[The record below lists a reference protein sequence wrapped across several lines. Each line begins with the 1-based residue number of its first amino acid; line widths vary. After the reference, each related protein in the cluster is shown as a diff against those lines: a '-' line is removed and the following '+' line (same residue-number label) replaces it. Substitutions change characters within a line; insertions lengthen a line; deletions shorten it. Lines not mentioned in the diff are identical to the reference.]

1 MWLSMVDEAV
11 GGEVKQSG
19 EGKGSKK
26 WMDIAQILEN
36 ILIFSKF
43 IFDLALFFEDSDW
56 PFVILLRPDHNNAIK
71 LKKKLSRSNDQIT
84 THAIKK

>member
-36 ILIFSKF
+36 ISKF
-43 IFDLALFFEDSDW
+43 EIYF
-56 PFVILLRPDHNNAIK
+56 
-71 LKKKLSRSNDQIT
+71 
-84 THAIKK
+84 

>member
-26 WMDIAQILEN
+26 WMEPKSLKIY
-36 ILIFSKF
+36 SKF
-43 IFDLALFFEDSDW
+43 EIYFHFQFPFFRG
-56 PFVILLRPDHNNAIK
+56 FR
-71 LKKKLSRSNDQIT
+71 
-84 THAIKK
+84 

>member
-26 WMDIAQILEN
+26 WMEIAQILEN
-36 ILIFSKF
+36 IQYRNLFLI
-43 IFDLALFFEDSDW
+43 
-56 PFVILLRPDHNNAIK
+56 
-71 LKKKLSRSNDQIT
+71 
-84 THAIKK
+84 

>member
-26 WMDIAQILEN
+26 PKSLKIY
-36 ILIFSKF
+36 SKF
-43 IFDLALFFEDSDW
+43 EIYF
-56 PFVILLRPDHNNAIK
+56 
-71 LKKKLSRSNDQIT
+71 
-84 THAIKK
+84 

>member
-26 WMDIAQILEN
+26 WME
-36 ILIFSKF
+36 
-43 IFDLALFFEDSDW
+43 
-56 PFVILLRPDHNNAIK
+56 R
-71 LKKKLSRSNDQIT
+71 
-84 THAIKK
+84 

>member
-26 WMDIAQILEN
+26 WMEIAKSLKIY
-36 ILIFSKF
+36 SKF
-43 IFDLALFFEDSDW
+43 EIYF
-56 PFVILLRPDHNNAIK
+56 
-71 LKKKLSRSNDQIT
+71 
-84 THAIKK
+84 